1 VPKINQKVDNEV
13 RLCIELEQ
21 REMAE
26 YKLQSIQRLKMML
39 TAMSKLRAKEIVT
52 RVPDMLI

>member
-1 VPKINQKVDNEV
+1 
-13 RLCIELEQ
+13 
-21 REMAE
+21 MAE